1 MKESSQ
7 GTLQIFSC
15 MRKMCSF
22 RKTPYFPPGHSSLGA
37 LQLRKQQPPRRLDRR
52 TDGSGR
58 DRRATLPPPGGPMAV
73 SWRCPWYLLFPNTP
87 LPDEV
92 LRP

>member
-37 LQLRKQQPPRRLDRR
+37 LLLRNQHPVGSAGTIRHN
-52 TDGSGR
+52 DGR
-58 DRRATLPPPGGPMAV
+58 ERRAPLPP
-73 SWRCPWYLLFPNTP
+73 LL
-87 LPDEV
+87 V
-92 LRP
+92 VR